1 MTLQFPVQPMYDRV
15 FVVKDD
21 ASVDKA
27 TGFHL
32 PDTVKGR
39 AQTGT
44 VVAVGE
50 GYYDTQTGDF
60 MPLALKVGD
69 RVLVKE
75 FDGYIIRFEDQEFF
89 VFSEKEII
97 GKLAA

>member
-1 MTLQFPVQPMYDRV
+1 MTFPIQPMMDRV
-15 FVVKDD
+15 FIKKDD
-21 ASVDKA
+21 ASVDKS

-44 VVAVGE
+44 VVAVGP
-50 GYYDTQTGDF
+50 GYFDVQTGKYI
-60 MPLALKVGD
+60 PTSLKVGD
-69 RVLVKE
+69 RVFIKE
-75 FDGYIIRFEDQEFF
+75 FDGYIIRYDGHEVF

-97 GKLAA
+97 GKLIE